1 MAYKKIRHSNILGEK
16 GTEWLIEVWQN
27 NFTGTST
34 EFDMQG
40 EGFEIK
46 WTGQG
51 GTRDRTFLGSEC
63 IISMYI
69 KSDADEDFLYDDVLK
84 KGERQHFIR
93 IYKNSV
99 SDTTLWWFGYIQPG
113 FDNIQ
118 NAPYPYSTKITATDS
133 YGYYTKLKE
142 SVLSGDTQKT
152 QALPISLRLLD
163 LITKM
168 DIASSGGASDLKPNP
183 GLRKLMRTAIDW
195 WRPEDTYQS
204 NDPFQLYACTIGAFT
219 ETTKLDDDGNISNAD
234 KAFNYKKSDV
244 FNGALKAFNAVGFLA
259 EGYYWYIQPN
269 SLVNNNNGTLNVW
282 ERNLLGTP
290 SSVGNVNT
298 KITIDQSTNVILSGS
313 ILTYDPSYE
322 SVNINF
328 ILGPSTVYVT
338 PTADLTS
345 SSIVGA
351 IQLPANSTDV
361 LTLNFHAI
369 HQENLANS
377 NFSYA
382 TSTPGGVTL
391 NAPATIENF
400 TFLTTATLIISIT
413 DGNTVKYL
421 QKTTGYNGSLVWTAS
436 NSPLSITL
444 ARGYNEQSVA
454 SFRPLGQGQL
464 STPTI
469 VSNGFIVNSV
479 VNFTIESN
487 GSFPCDV
494 GPTPNSNGN
503 GISFRTDFK
512 FSVDIPAPGIIGDVS
527 IKMTATNDYSQKG
540 NFTHQISSPG
550 GTITS
555 NNYEIFQINDPT
567 PGSTSTTCQSIF
579 ISPEN
584 DSEFTE
590 IGTGFK
596 YSANQTEVP
605 ASESYDLGS
614 TPLGSTLQNKLYS
627 IQYLDSSNSPPQYES
642 ATTFQR
648 GNPSTDAPLNIS
660 QLLVNEYLSLQVEPL
675 EVLQAS
681 IQSADISP
689 LKMLKYSINE
699 DSSFKNYSFLGG
711 TFKAQSEVMSGE
723 WYKVSDDIE
732 HVQSDDPAFIS
743 VISPNSQSPLGVL
756 TQEIASKNLI
766 NESSLLDNSLATISS
781 AIAASSS
788 ISSISVG
795 SSLKADIAENQK
807 LKLSYP
813 DGSNTTE
820 ITVTDAYNDT
830 ATSLDVTS
838 FIPSMQYPIGSIL
851 SVAPYN
857 TSTLIQSLTTSGNVN
872 NRSVGIKN
880 IQEINFLPHDF
891 NLTSNPSVGVASN
904 DLGGSIR
911 IASATANMYAQKLI
925 SKGKTITKVNI
936 FGSANF
942 AFRVYVGFIFNDTTT
957 LVGSGSAN
965 TELDITDIVGTSRNY
980 ITIEIDV
987 ASASQEVYG
996 GYALVIN
1003 T

>member
-69 KSDADEDFLYDDVLK
+69 KSDADEDFLYDDILK
-84 KGERQHFIR
+84 KGEKYHFIR

-142 SVLSGDTQKT
+142 SLLSGETAKN
-152 QALPISLRLLD
+152 QALPISSRLID
-163 LITKM
+163 LGSTM
-168 DIASSGGASDLKPNP
+168 QIADTSTGTDLKPNP
-183 GLRKLMRTAIDW
+183 GLRKWMRTAIDW

-204 NDPFQLYACTIGAFT
+204 NDPFSLYACTIGAFT
-219 ETTKLDDDGNISNAD
+219 ETTKYDDEGNVENAD
-234 KAFNYKKSDV
+234 KAYNYKKSDV

-282 ERNLLGTP
+282 ERRIGTVP
-290 SSVGNVNT
+290 SSLGNINT
-298 KITIDQSTNVILSGS
+298 KITINQSTNVILGGS
-313 ILTYDPSYE
+313 ILTYDPSYK
-322 SVNINF
+322 SVNVDF
-328 ILGPSTVYVT
+328 ILGPSSVYVT
-338 PTADLTS
+338 PSADLTS

-361 LTLNFHAI
+361 LTLSFHAI
-369 HQENLANS
+369 HQENFATTA
-377 NFSYA
+377 FSYA
-382 TSTPGGVTL
+382 TSTPQGVSL
-391 NAPATIENF
+391 NAPATIRNSS
-400 TFLTTATLIISIT
+400 FLTTATLIISIT
-413 DGNTVKYL
+413 DGNTTKYL
-421 QKTTGYNGSLVWTAS
+421 QKTSSFYNALVWTAS

-444 ARGYNEQSVA
+444 ARGYQQESVS
-454 SFRPLGQGQL
+454 SFIPFGQDGL
-464 STPTI
+464 SNSIQTAATQTSDAVINDSLFPCSTSVTP
-469 VSNGFIVNSV
+469 
-479 VNFTIESN
+479 
-487 GSFPCDV
+487 GSF
-494 GPTPNSNGN
+494 GN
-503 GISFRTDFK
+503 GISFRTDLK
-512 FSVDIPAPGIIGDVS
+512 FQVDIPAPGIIGDVS
-527 IKMTATNDYSQKG
+527 IKTTATNDYSQVG
-540 NFTHQISSPG
+540 NLTQGGFTSSQYFQIS
-550 GTITS
+550 
-555 NNYEIFQINDPT
+555 DPT
-567 PGSTSTTCQSIF
+567 PTTKSTTCQSIF
-579 ISPEN
+579 VSPQN
-584 DSEFTE
+584 DSEYQQV
-590 IGTGFK
+590 GTGFK
-596 YSANQTEVP
+596 YSASQTEVA
-605 ASESYDLGS
+605 ASEYYDLGKTS
-614 TPLGSTLQNKLYS
+614 LGSTLQNKLYS
-627 IQYLDSSNSPPQYES
+627 IQYLNSSTSEYES
-642 ATTFQR
+642 AATFQR

-660 QLLVNEYLSLQVEPL
+660 QLLVNEYLALQVEPL

-689 LKMLKYSINE
+689 IKMLKYSINE

-732 HVQSDDPAFIS
+732 HVQSNDPAFIS

-756 TQEIASKNLI
+756 TQEFASKNAT
-766 NESSLLDNSLATISS
+766 NKSSFVDNSLATISS
-781 AIAASSS
+781 AIAAASP
-788 ISSISVG
+788 ITSISVG

-820 ITVTDAYNDT
+820 INVTDAYNDT

-880 IQEINFLPHDF
+880 IQEMNFLPHDF